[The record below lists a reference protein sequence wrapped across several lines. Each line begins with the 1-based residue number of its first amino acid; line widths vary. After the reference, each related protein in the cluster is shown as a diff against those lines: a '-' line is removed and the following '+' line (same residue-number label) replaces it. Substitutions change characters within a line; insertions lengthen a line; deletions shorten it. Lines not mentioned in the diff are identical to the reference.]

1 MNKNVEDNSIDDL
14 DEVMNQPIWKFLS
27 KIGDDELERLH
38 HTLKLHLASSDG
50 KNDSKV
56 ELLFEA
62 VEFEQIHRD

>member
-1 MNKNVEDNSIDDL
+1 MIKNVEDTVTDI

-38 HTLKLHLASSDG
+38 HTLQLHLASSDG
-50 KNDSKV
+50 KNDSNV
-56 ELLFEA
+56 ESFFEA